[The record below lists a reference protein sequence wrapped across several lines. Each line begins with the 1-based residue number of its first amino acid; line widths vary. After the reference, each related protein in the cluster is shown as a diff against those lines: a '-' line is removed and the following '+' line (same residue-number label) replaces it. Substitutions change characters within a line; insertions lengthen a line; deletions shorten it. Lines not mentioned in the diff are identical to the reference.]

1 MNYALIRYLF
11 ADFLLFL
18 LLFGSIDSV
27 QNLEISKVNQA
38 PARRSLLSFPD
49 NHDTALVAALD
60 GTINLVYRDSG
71 RIIWSFA
78 SGSPIYSSYQA
89 STSHD
94 DDKESAPVPEGSYY
108 VDCGDDWKLYAHTDL
123 GKVSMDMT
131 MEEFIRIMPHVSE
144 DGGVILGSKKTTA
157 FVVDANT
164 GRLIRVH
171 HSSST
176 NEHSNFIFQKTT
188 MKNEKSTMVNEKPD
202 KQFSFTRTDYL
213 LTSFAANSDKVLWN
227 VTVADIDVAL
237 LCQEPPNKIIRPSL
251 PLPNNLRSKSS
262 VDFDFD
268 FDFDFN
274 MPLSCQSKAVVHRLR
289 TSHKLGSY
297 KIHGKQAEKKVPI
310 LLLPQNKPLLPNSN
324 NNLDTQNPEIPSQ
337 QDVKKV
343 NFLSEGRMAFVV
355 IFILIIAIGGL
366 MYRHHTIMAAMLKQK
381 PSSSSR
387 RKRHRKQ
394 GRIYANED
402 GNVDSERNPV
412 LNFNHLIEC
421 DTEGRSIGKL
431 FVSNKEIAKGSN
443 GTVVLEGV
451 YEGRKVAVKRLV
463 RAHHD
468 VAFKEIQ
475 NLIAS
480 DQHPNIVRWYGVE
493 YDHDF
498 VYLSLERCA
507 CSLYDLIQMKK
518 GGLELDSINRDIIM
532 HDVHLWKPNGYPSP
546 ILLKLMRDIV
556 SGLVHLHEL
565 GIIHRDLKPHNV
577 LIVKEKSICGK
588 LSDMGISRRL
598 VGDMLSLGLHATG
611 SGSSGWQAPEQLLH
625 GRQTRAIDLFSLG
638 CVLFFCMTCG
648 RHPFGDHLER
658 DVNVVKNR
666 VNLFLVRHIPEAF
679 DLFSRLLNPNP
690 ELRPRA
696 VDVLHHP
703 LFWDSEVRMS
713 FLRDTSD
720 RVELEDRE
728 CDSVLLREL
737 ESKGSVALGGKWDEK
752 MEPEFINNIGRYR
765 RYKYNGVRDLLRV
778 IRNKLN
784 HYREL
789 PKEIQELLGGVP
801 EGFNDYFGSRFPK
814 LLMEVYNVM
823 YHYCARPKLPK
834 AENRTQST
842 VDTPRYGGDLR
853 LRSSKSPSP
862 LLIISREAVVR
873 TSWTS
878 ANPGRRFLSC
888 PQKGSRC
895 RFLGWIDPPM
905 CARSMLI
912 IPGLLRN
919 INNVNYQVARLK
931 MCLFASWLLF
941 VVVWVLFI

>member
-1 MNYALIRYLF
+1 MNHALIRSIF
-11 ADFLLFL
+11 AEFLLFL
-18 LLFGSIDSV
+18 FLFGSIVSV
-27 QNLEISKVNQA
+27 QNLEISKVDQA

-71 RIIWSFA
+71 KVIWSFA

-89 STSHD
+89 PISHD
-94 DDKESAPVPEGSYY
+94 DDNENTSVPGISYF

-123 GKVSMDMT
+123 GKASMDIT

-157 FVVDANT
+157 FVVDAHT
-164 GRLIRVH
+164 GRLVRVH
-171 HSSST
+171 HTSST
-176 NEHSNFIFQKTT
+176 NEHSNPIIQKT
-188 MKNEKSTMVNEKPD
+188 KKSTMVNEKPD

-213 LTSFAANSDKVLWN
+213 LTSFAANSEKVLWN
-227 VTVADIDVAL
+227 LTVADIDVAL
-237 LCQEPPNKIIRPSL
+237 LCQETPNSITGPSL
-251 PLPNNLRSKSS
+251 SLRSKSS
-262 VDFDFD
+262 VDLDFD
-268 FDFDFN
+268 FDLP
-274 MPLSCQSKAVVHRLR
+274 MPCQSKASVHRLH
-289 TSHKLGSY
+289 TPPIKNSY
-297 KIHGKQAEKKVPI
+297 KINGKQPEKKVSVPI
-310 LLLPQNKPLLPNSN
+310 LLLPPTQPLLPESN
-324 NNLDTQNPEIPSQ
+324 NHHDTQNPEIPSQ

-343 NFLSEGRMAFVV
+343 NFFSERRMAFVV

-366 MYRHHTIMAAMLKQK
+366 MYRHHTMMTTILNKK
-381 PSSSSR
+381 SSSSR

-394 GRIYANED
+394 GRNYINED
-402 GNVDSERNPV
+402 GNFDSEKNPA
-412 LNFNHLIEC
+412 LNFNHLIEY
-421 DTEGRSIGKL
+421 DMGGRSIGKL
-431 FVSNKEIAKGSN
+431 FVSSKEIAKGSN
-443 GTVVLEGV
+443 GTIILEGV

-498 VYLSLERCA
+498 VYLSLERCV
-507 CSLYDLIQMKK
+507 CSLYDLIQMKGMK
-518 GGLELDSINRDIIM
+518 EYKVGLDLM
-532 HDVHLWKPNGYPSP
+532 HDVHLWRPNGYPSP
-546 ILLKLMRDIV
+546 NLIKLMRDIV
-556 SGLVHLHEL
+556 SGLIHLHEL

-577 LIVKEKSICGK
+577 LITKEKSICGK

-638 CVLFFCMTCG
+638 CVLFFCMTGG

-658 DVNVVKNR
+658 DVNVAKNR
-666 VNLFLVRHIPEAF
+666 VNLFLVEHIPEAF

-696 VDVLHHP
+696 LDVLRHP
-703 LFWDSEVRMS
+703 LFWDSEMRMS

-728 CDSVLLREL
+728 VDSILLRAL
-737 ESKGSVALGGKWDEK
+737 ESKGPVALGGKWDEK

-823 YHYCARPKLPK
+823 YYYCKEEEWFHK
-834 AENRTQST
+834 
-842 VDTPRYGGDLR
+842 Y
-853 LRSSKSPSP
+853 
-862 LLIISREAVVR
+862 
-873 TSWTS
+873 
-878 ANPGRRFLSC
+878 
-888 PQKGSRC
+888 
-895 RFLGWIDPPM
+895 LGH
-905 CARSMLI
+905 
-912 IPGLLRN
+912 
-919 INNVNYQVARLK
+919 
-931 MCLFASWLLF
+931 
-941 VVVWVLFI
+941 

>member
-1 MNYALIRYLF
+1 MNQTLIRSIF
-11 ADFLLFL
+11 AEFLLFL
-18 LLFGSIDSV
+18 LLFGSIVSV

-60 GTINLVYRDSG
+60 GTINLVYRESG
-71 RIIWSFA
+71 RVIWSFS

-89 STSHD
+89 PINHD
-94 DDKESAPVPEGSYY
+94 DDKENASVPGGSYF

-157 FVVDANT
+157 FVVDAYT

-171 HSSST
+171 HTSST
-176 NEHSNFIFQKTT
+176 NEHANSIIQKTT
-188 MKNEKSTMVNEKPD
+188 MKQEKSTMVNEKPD

-227 VTVADIDVAL
+227 VTVADIDIAL
-237 LCQEPPNKIIRPSL
+237 LCQETPNSITGPSL
-251 PLPNNLRSKSS
+251 PPPNNLRSKSS

-268 FDFDFN
+268 FDLP
-274 MPLSCQSKAVVHRLR
+274 MSCQSKAVVHRLR
-289 TSHKLGSY
+289 TPHVLKSY
-297 KIHGKQAEKKVPI
+297 KIHGKQPEKRVPI
-310 LLLPQNKPLLPNSN
+310 LLLPPNSN
-324 NNLDTQNPEIPSQ
+324 NDHETKNPEIPSQ

-343 NFLSEGRMAFVV
+343 NLLSERRMAFVV
-355 IFILIIAIGGL
+355 IFVLVIAIGGL
-366 MYRHHTIMAAMLKQK
+366 MYRHHTMMAAMLNKK
-381 PSSSSR
+381 TSSR
-387 RKRHRKQ
+387 RKRNRKT
-394 GRIYANED
+394 GRNYANEE
-402 GNVDSERNPV
+402 GNIDSEKNPV
-412 LNFNHLIEC
+412 LNFNDLIER
-421 DTEGRSIGKL
+421 DMEGRSIGKL
-431 FVSNKEIAKGSN
+431 FVSNNEIAKGSN
-443 GTVVLEGV
+443 GTIVVEGV

-498 VYLSLERCA
+498 VYLSLERCD
-507 CSLYDLIQMKK
+507 CSLYDLIQMKGMKEYK
-518 GGLELDSINRDIIM
+518 GGLDLMNGGIG
-532 HDVHLWKPNGYPSP
+532 DVYLWRPNGYPSP
-546 ILLKLMRDIV
+546 VLLKLMRDIV

-577 LIVKEKSICGK
+577 LIVKEKSISGK

-611 SGSSGWQAPEQLLH
+611 SGSSGWQAPEQLLL

-648 RHPFGDHLER
+648 RHPFGEHLER
-658 DVNVVKNR
+658 DVNIAKNR
-666 VNLFLVRHIPEAF
+666 VNLFFVEHIPEAV

-696 VDVLHHP
+696 LDVLCHP
-703 LFWDSEVRMS
+703 LFWSCDMRMS
-713 FLRDTSD
+713 FLRDSSD

-728 CDSVLLREL
+728 VDSILLRAL
-737 ESKGSVALGGKWDEK
+737 ESKGPVALGGRWDEK

-823 YHYCARPKLPK
+823 YHYCKDEEWFRKYL
-834 AENRTQST
+834 E
-842 VDTPRYGGDLR
+842 G
-853 LRSSKSPSP
+853 
-862 LLIISREAVVR
+862 
-873 TSWTS
+873 
-878 ANPGRRFLSC
+878 
-888 PQKGSRC
+888 
-895 RFLGWIDPPM
+895 
-905 CARSMLI
+905 
-912 IPGLLRN
+912 
-919 INNVNYQVARLK
+919 
-931 MCLFASWLLF
+931 
-941 VVVWVLFI
+941 